1 MNLPELI
8 VQCASS
14 VVSAVLDTLFVVIQH
29 EVEISIQ
36 VSTSLWMLTFVRV
49 FVSGMENSVTLYL
62 FFFSCPVFI
71 FLYFR

>member
-36 VSTSLWMLTFVRV
+36 VSTSL
-49 FVSGMENSVTLYL
+49 
-62 FFFSCPVFI
+62 
-71 FLYFR
+71 